1 MLGVMTEPAN
11 HEGFHSWRVAL
22 NAGQLT
28 REQIDVLQDM
38 VATGQAESLE
48 AAAVMLDW
56 QDSVIQPPEHLWG
69 F

>member
-1 MLGVMTEPAN
+1 MTEPPN
-11 HEGFHSWRVAL
+11 HEGFNSWRLAL
-22 NAGQLT
+22 NANQLT
-28 REQIDVLQDM
+28 PEQMEVLQDM
-38 VATGQAESLE
+38 VANGQAENLE

>member
-1 MLGVMTEPAN
+1 MTEPPN

-22 NAGQLT
+22 QANQLT
-28 REQIDVLQDM
+28 AEQIAVLQDM
-38 VATGQAESLE
+38 VAQGQAENLE

-56 QDSVIQPPEHLWG
+56 QDSVIKPPEHLWG

>member
-1 MLGVMTEPAN
+1 MTEPPN
-11 HEGFHSWRVAL
+11 HEGFSSWRLAL
-22 NAGQLT
+22 NANQLT
-28 REQIDVLQDM
+28 PEQMEVLKDM
-38 VATGQAESLE
+38 VATGQAENLE

>member
-1 MLGVMTEPAN
+1 MTEPPN

-28 REQIDVLQDM
+28 PAQLEVLKDM
-38 VATGQAESLE
+38 VANGEAENLE

>member
-1 MLGVMTEPAN
+1 MTEPPN
-11 HEGFHSWRVAL
+11 HEGFSSWRVAL

-28 REQIDVLQDM
+28 PGQIEVLQDM
-38 VATGQAESLE
+38 VANGEAETLE